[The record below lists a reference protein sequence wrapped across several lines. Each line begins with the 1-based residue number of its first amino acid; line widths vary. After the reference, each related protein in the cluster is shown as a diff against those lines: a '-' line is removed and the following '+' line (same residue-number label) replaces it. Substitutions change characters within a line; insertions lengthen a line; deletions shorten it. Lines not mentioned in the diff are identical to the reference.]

1 MALSE
6 RAHLV
11 QGARR
16 HHGVE
21 AGVDATQQRVA
32 IGHEKDFC
40 GKRRIDAR
48 RHVRFVPLQNR
59 SPGRQNHF
67 KRAGDA
73 GAITGHQPRRGG
85 RIAPRQFGMQCLD
98 AVACEPSSHLIA
110 DLRRDRRHRGK
121 PSRERTEIEPGAADD
136 DGRTRFALVAASTSA
151 ASVHQRPTEKFSAAS
166 TWP

>member
-1 MALSE
+1 MSHGTPCAFIAGRVGIEMARSE

-59 SPGRQNHF
+59 ASGRQDHF
-67 KRAGDA
+67 KRASDA
-73 GAITGHQPRRGG
+73 GAVTGHQPRRGG
-85 RIAPRQFGMQCLD
+85 GIAPRQFGMQCLD
-98 AVACEPSSHLIA
+98 AVAGEPTRAPHCGFA
-110 DLRRDRRHRGK
+110 
-121 PSRERTEIEPGAADD
+121 PG
-136 DGRTRFALVAASTSA
+136 SA
-151 ASVHQRPTEKFSAAS
+151 APRQALG
-166 TWP
+166 